1 MAAEN
6 TLLFGASAI
15 RCSSQFHLQNPDLLK
30 KWWMSWLCYCFS
42 PLPHL
47 FLYLSIFFHTI
58 EDWSS
63 VYVRLQGKFCPSFA
77 RCFKITLKS
86 DAGFGQSPLA
96 LGFCAAVRVRSYD
109 LWFADDMSN
118 ALLVAVEV
126 VLQSKVSNVRNDV
139 TGATHHITDRLTWV
153 VKTQFSVFLM
163 LLPVLLCCLLILINC
178 YREYY
183 HILYNKQYFTAIL
196 QKSEVNFWCCA
207 ICAQYCRWGPK
218 AHIYSVACSLFQTK

>member
-30 KWWMSWLCYCFS
+30 KWWMSWLCYCFF
-42 PLPHL
+42 PFLI
-47 FLYLSIFFHTI
+47 FLYLSIFFHPI

-63 VYVRLQGKFCPSFA
+63 VFVGLPGEFCPSFA
-77 RCFKITLKS
+77 RCFRTALKS
-86 DAGFGQSPLA
+86 DAGCGQSPLA

-139 TGATHHITDRLTWV
+139 TAPHSWQTDSGGKNT
-153 VKTQFSVFLM
+153 VFLY
-163 LLPVLLCCLLILINC
+163 LLLCCFLITVDMISCFNGSWSCSEEARKLLLPAVG
-178 YREYY
+178 RF
-183 HILYNKQYFTAIL
+183 K
-196 QKSEVNFWCCA
+196 
-207 ICAQYCRWGPK
+207 
-218 AHIYSVACSLFQTK
+218 